1 MSIDKLLNL
10 NLLSIEIFCQVYLKQ
25 SVIDV
30 ADHLAL
36 SQPKVSRELNALRK
50 AFSDPLFIRQNNR
63 LEATEL
69 AHNLYPQLLEM
80 LKVSTQAQK
89 YLNNIHHQREP
100 SFTIATVPQL
110 EINLPQTILKAAEKN
125 NAKIDVTLC
134 PWTKTSIEEF
144 QNGDLDAAISFEPA
158 DRKGI
163 LSKPIIQHRGGHLIA
178 REGHPIWHNPVIDE
192 MINYPI
198 VKLITMPF
206 PANKS
211 PLVNYAKR
219 QGKKLEVF
227 ATVSD
232 LGSAANTLLN
242 SNAIIIVGVRA
253 AVNFLQNINGLHAE
267 ILDYQ
272 QDKDI
277 LKNFSYPTTYL
288 WLKHNQEGQVT
299 SPQWL
304 QQALE
309 KFITEA
315 HR

>member
-10 NLLSIEIFCQVYLKQ
+10 NLLSIEIFCQVYLKHT
-25 SVIDV
+25 VIDV
-30 ADHLAL
+30 ANHLEL
-36 SQPKVSRELNALRK
+36 SQPKVSRELNSLRK

-63 LEATEL
+63 LEATEF
-69 AHNLYPQLLEM
+69 AHNLYPKLQEM
-80 LKVSTQAQK
+80 LQASAEAQK
-89 YLNNIHHQREP
+89 HLLNIRHRREP

-110 EINLPQTILKAAEKN
+110 EINLPQTILKAAQRSN
-125 NAKIDVTLC
+125 TKIDVTLC
-134 PWTKTSIEEF
+134 PWTKSSIEQF
-144 QNGDLDAAISFEPA
+144 QSEELDAAIAFEPA

-178 REGHPIWHNPVIDE
+178 REGHPIWQNPVIDE

-211 PLVNYAKR
+211 PLMNYAKT

-253 AVNFLQNINGLHAE
+253 AVNFLQNIKGIHAE

-288 WLKHNQEGQVT
+288 WLKHNHEGQVT
-299 SPQWL
+299 APPWL

-315 HR
+315 HK